1 MKTSGG
7 KRIRVGVGRRGQG
20 GGVRGREKKRGNA
33 TYPIGL

>member
-20 GGVRGREKKRGNA
+20 GVRGREKKRGNA